1 MRMLPRPSCPRAG
14 QSGLWQNWSC
24 GSIGDPHGA
33 RFDDHARRDAWW
45 TRAFQAPTILITVP
59 WGATAQPDVPRKH
72 ALFDLMEETP
82 MIVIPIRKLD
92 DRSASLRSLCGS
104 LNGEVTCVGNILR
117 TISS

>member
-1 MRMLPRPSCPRAG
+1 VQTVWLQPKLDRLPFFFKK
-14 QSGLWQNWSC
+14 
-24 GSIGDPHGA
+24 IGFFLD
-33 RFDDHARRDAWW
+33 F
-45 TRAFQAPTILITVP
+45 
-59 WGATAQPDVPRKH
+59 AQPDVPRKH
-72 ALFDLMEETP
+72 ALFDLMEEIP

>member
-59 WGATAQPDVPRKH
+59 WGATPTLYSIAGKDRECNAQEINRPRT
-72 ALFDLMEETP
+72 EP
-82 MIVIPIRKLD
+82 SGSRRGRIVMM
-92 DRSASLRSLCGS
+92 G
-104 LNGEVTCVGNILR
+104 VGPPWHLPL
-117 TISS
+117 